1 MTRRALV
8 LAGGGIRVAWQTGV
22 VMALDEAGIEFEHG
36 DGTSGGIFTL
46 AMLQSGLTPTE
57 MAERWRAVTVRRFV
71 SLLPL
76 WEYLRS
82 PTDWSAIG
90 GSGGIR
96 RHILPQLGIDI
107 ARVNSAT
114 AMTGSFNVADFGA
127 KQCVAI
133 PHTELDEDLLIAG
146 VSLAGLMPA
155 VQRDGKT
162 WTDAVWIKDAN
173 LTDSVQRG
181 CTELWVAWC
190 IGNTPRWGNGSLEQ
204 YVHMIEMSAT
214 AGLENELGWVAST
227 NAARAQG
234 DSAPDGSDRI
244 RVHVIR
250 PSLPLPLDPDFVA
263 GRIDAETLID
273 IGYRDAC
280 AYLAQRTDDG
290 VDITTPEARHALT
303 ATPARALGA
312 RITLRA
318 NGYLNPGGDGA
329 CTLVV
334 ESDSLDDL
342 AGESRASGVGGF
354 RHPKYG
360 YRPFRS
366 ASVRLV
372 GSAGERHLSATAM
385 LTLGGDEHRLDIR
398 IPMSTV
404 KWSAAREQHWTLT
417 DAAGVTVA
425 TGLGRMSPLQTLRAI
440 TSFEP
445 MGAHNLADRLNAI
458 RRMRRIV
465 SYGGPK
471 PSAQESTGRSGG

>member
-1 MTRRALV
+1 
-8 LAGGGIRVAWQTGV
+8 
-22 VMALDEAGIEFEHG
+22 
-36 DGTSGGIFTL
+36 
-46 AMLQSGLTPTE
+46 
-57 MAERWRAVTVRRFV
+57 
-71 SLLPL
+71 
-76 WEYLRS
+76 
-82 PTDWSAIG
+82 
-90 GSGGIR
+90 
-96 RHILPQLGIDI
+96 
-107 ARVNSAT
+107 
-114 AMTGSFNVADFGA
+114 
-127 KQCVAI
+127 VAI
-133 PHTELDEDLLIAG
+133 PHHELDEDLLIAG

-173 LTDSVQRG
+173 LTDCVQRG

-190 IGNTPRWGNGSLEQ
+190 IANTPRWGNGSLEQ

-214 AGLENELGWVAST
+214 AGLENELGWLADMNATHAQSDSSETCDRVA
-227 NAARAQG
+227 
-234 DSAPDGSDRI
+234 
-244 RVHVIR
+244 VHVIR

-290 VDITTPEARHALT
+290 VDITTPAARHAVT
-303 ATPARALGA
+303 ATSARALGA

-318 NGYLNPGGDGA
+318 NGYLNPGGDAG

-334 ESDSLDDL
+334 EADSLDGL
-342 AGESRASGVGGF
+342 ADESRAAGVGGF

-366 ASVRLV
+366 ASVQLV
-372 GSAGERHLSATAM
+372 GSAGERHLAASAM
-385 LTLGGDEHRLDIR
+385 LTLGGDEHRLEIR
-398 IPMSTV
+398 IPMSAV
-404 KWSAAREQHWTLT
+404 NWSAARQQHWALT

-445 MGAHNLADRLNAI
+445 TGAHNLSDRFDAI

-471 PSAQESTGRSGG
+471 P

>member
-46 AMLQSGLTPTE
+46 AMLQSGLTPAE

-82 PTDWSAIG
+82 PTDWSAVG

-96 RHILPQLGIDI
+96 RRILPQLGIDI

-114 AMTGSFNVADFGA
+114 TMTGSFNVADFGA

-214 AGLENELGWVAST
+214 AGLENELGWVASI
-227 NAARAQG
+227 NDARAQ
-234 DSAPDGSDRI
+234 SVSTPDGSDRI

-280 AYLAQRTDDG
+280 AYLAGRTDDG
-290 VDITTPEARHALT
+290 VDITTPAARHALT

-318 NGYLNPGGDGA
+318 SGHLNPGGDAA

-342 AGESRASGVGGF
+342 ASESRASGVGGF
-354 RHPKYG
+354 VIPSTAIA
-360 YRPFRS
+360 RS
-366 ASVRLV
+366 AAHRCSWWGRPGRGTYRRL
-372 GSAGERHLSATAM
+372 RC
-385 LTLGGDEHRLDIR
+385 
-398 IPMSTV
+398 
-404 KWSAAREQHWTLT
+404 
-417 DAAGVTVA
+417 
-425 TGLGRMSPLQTLRAI
+425 
-440 TSFEP
+440 
-445 MGAHNLADRLNAI
+445 
-458 RRMRRIV
+458 
-465 SYGGPK
+465 
-471 PSAQESTGRSGG
+471 